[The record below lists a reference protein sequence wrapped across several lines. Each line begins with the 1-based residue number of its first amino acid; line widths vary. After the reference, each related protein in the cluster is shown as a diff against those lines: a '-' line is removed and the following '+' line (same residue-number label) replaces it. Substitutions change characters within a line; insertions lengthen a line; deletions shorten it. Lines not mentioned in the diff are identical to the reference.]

1 MLAHPGHVGLFEDR
15 VSFTITRVPGIKN
28 MVFGDDGF
36 HLVALTGPGSIW
48 LQSMPI
54 SALAAALGPYLP
66 RSDDHHDH
74 PAAEA
79 GIGGVLGGMIGK
91 NL

>member
-28 MVFGDDGF
+28 KVFGDDGF
-36 HLVALTGPGSIW
+36 HLVALTGPGNIW
-48 LQSMPI
+48 LQSMPVPVLAT
-54 SALAAALGPYLP
+54 ALEPYL
-66 RSDDHHDH
+66 RKDDGH
-74 PAAEA
+74 PAADA
-79 GIGGVLGGMIGK
+79 GVGGVIGGMIGK